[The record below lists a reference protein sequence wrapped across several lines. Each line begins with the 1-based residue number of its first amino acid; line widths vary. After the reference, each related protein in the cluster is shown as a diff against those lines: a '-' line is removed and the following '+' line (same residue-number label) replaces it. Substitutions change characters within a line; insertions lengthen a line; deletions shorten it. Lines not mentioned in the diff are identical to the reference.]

1 MKSTQYR
8 DTVCLHNA
16 MSSSNSDC
24 VNMHA
29 CPVWQL
35 RWVDHDTGQ
44 AGEDKVEML
53 VSVSGDGRISK
64 WIHYKGLECVGMF
77 KKVHLIAFF
86 FPILQS
92 NTKQEHKNT
101 FTFHILVIFVLRSN
115 CVYLSSVRFCRHNP
129 VILIEICVIGSFAKG
144 QKSSHADVTTP

>member
-1 MKSTQYR
+1 MLLIRNLTVVKSTQNR
-8 DTVCLHNA
+8 DTLCLHNA

-77 KKVHLIAFF
+77 KKVNLIAFF
-86 FPILQS
+86 FS
-92 NTKQEHKNT
+92 H
-101 FTFHILVIFVLRSN
+101 
-115 CVYLSSVRFCRHNP
+115 
-129 VILIEICVIGSFAKG
+129 FAI
-144 QKSSHADVTTP
+144 